1 MPKLA
6 CSWRVL
12 RVLPFLLCGF
22 AAAQRQPAQ
31 PQPTP
36 QTSPNTTPP
45 LSSEAPR
52 VNPSG
57 PIDPTTA
64 VAGVDPKTF
73 LIGPGDVL
81 YIDVWR
87 EAQYSRPV
95 YVRPDG
101 KVTLP
106 IINDLQAQGLT
117 PDRLASQ
124 IAQAYADLIVNP
136 IVTVT
141 VTQVNSQ
148 KYTITGE
155 VNRPGPYPLVG
166 PMRIFDALNNA
177 GGFRDFANK
186 KDIRINRD
194 NGKQIFR
201 FNWNDVA
208 NGKKLDQN
216 IFLQNGDTI
225 IVK

>member
-1 MPKLA
+1 
-6 CSWRVL
+6 V
-12 RVLPFLLCGF
+12 CGSLF
-22 AAAQRQPAQ
+22 AQKQGNQP
-31 PQPTP
+31 PTGT
-36 QTSPNTTPP
+36 QVSPTTPSP
-45 LSSEAPR
+45 ITPEPPK

-57 PIDPTTA
+57 PADSAGA

-81 YIDVWR
+81 YIDIWR
-87 EAQYSRPV
+87 EPTYSRPT

-101 KVTLP
+101 KITMP
-106 IINDLQAQGLT
+106 IINDLQAEGLT

-124 IAQAYADLIVNP
+124 IGQAYADLIVNP

-141 VTQVNSQ
+141 VTAVNSK

-155 VNRPGPYPLVG
+155 INRPGQYPLVG
-166 PMRIFDALNNA
+166 PVRVFEALNNA

-194 NGKQIFR
+194 NGKQILK
-201 FNWNDVA
+201 FNWSDVA
-208 NGKKLDQN
+208 NGKRLDQN
-216 IFLQNGDTI
+216 VLLQNGDTI